1 MLLKRWLLQ
10 REESLVFKKWSRET
24 GSGWGSASPLR
35 AVGCS
40 LAPCLCSARKPGLAL
55 PSFPSMPSFRSFLY
69 SHLSLLPLVILDHGF
84 QICKNLDPVKYFAAM
99 PCSFCCCTEQ
109 RSNDKLP
116 EFAVQQCI
124 CNTEREKGLDTIQ
137 SLTFS
142 LVSGVA
148 ERFPLFSIAERDK
161 NDLYYCDPVVSFRP
175 AWLNLW

>member
-10 REESLVFKKWSRET
+10 QEEPMFFRRGSREI
-24 GSGWGSASPLR
+24 GSGWGPASPLR

-55 PSFPSMPSFRSFLY
+55 PSFPSMPSFLY

-84 QICKNLDPVKYFAAM
+84 QICKTLDPVKYLLSYLIPSAAA
-99 PCSFCCCTEQ
+99 
-109 RSNDKLP
+109 RSREVLTNYQSLQYSNL
-116 EFAVQQCI
+116 FVI
-124 CNTEREKGLDTIQ
+124 LREKKVWIP
-137 SLTFS
+137 FKAWP
-142 LVSGVA
+142 LVWFREWP